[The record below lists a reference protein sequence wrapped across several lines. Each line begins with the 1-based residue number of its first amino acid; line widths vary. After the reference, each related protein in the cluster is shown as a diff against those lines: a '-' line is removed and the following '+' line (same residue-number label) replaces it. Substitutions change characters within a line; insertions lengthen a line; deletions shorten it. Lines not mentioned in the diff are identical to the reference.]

1 MMKRRKF
8 IRNSALSSLA
18 LTIPAIRSFGN
29 NFSADY
35 KIPKR
40 VLGKTGEKL
49 SVIGFGGIMLN
60 DNSQDFA
67 NELVAK
73 SYELGVNYYDVA
85 PNYGNAEERM
95 GPALEPYRKNCF
107 LACKSHERT
116 AAGAQKNLEDS
127 LRKLRTDHF
136 DLYQLHALS
145 SVDEVEQVFA
155 PGGAMETFVK
165 AKKEGKVKHLG
176 FSAHSV
182 DAALL
187 AMNNYDFDSVLF
199 PINFACWHA
208 GDFGPQVF
216 AEAEKRGMGI
226 LALKAMALTR
236 LKDGEQKLYKNVW
249 YRPILEEDIMKMALK
264 FTLSKNVA
272 AAIPPGKNTLFLK
285 ALEFMNEYEPISGE
299 ETDELLELAN
309 VTSPVFMHA

>member
-1 MMKRRKF
+1 MKRRKF
-8 IRNSALSSLA
+8 IRNSALGGLA

-29 NFSADY
+29 NFSPNY
-35 KIPKR
+35 SLPRR

-60 DNSQDFA
+60 DNPQDFA

-73 SYELGVNYYDVA
+73 AYELGVNYYDVA
-85 PNYGNAEERM
+85 PGYGTAQERM
-95 GPALEPYRKNCF
+95 GPALKPYRENCF
-107 LACKSHERT
+107 LACKTQKRT
-116 AAGAQKNLEDS
+116 ASEAQLELEDS
-127 LRKLRTDHF
+127 LRKLETDHF

-145 SVDEVEQVFA
+145 SVEETEQVFA

-165 AKKEGKVKHLG
+165 ARKEGKVKYLG

-187 AMNNYDFDSVLF
+187 AMKNFDFDSILF
-199 PINFACWHA
+199 PINFACWHG
-208 GDFGPQVF
+208 GDFGPQVY

-236 LKDGEQKLYKNVW
+236 LGQGEQKIYKNVW
-249 YRPILEEDIMKMALK
+249 YRPIEDEEIMKMALK
-264 FTLSKNVA
+264 YTLSKHIT
-272 AAIPPGKNTLFLK
+272 AAIPPGQNTLFLK

-299 ETDELLELAN
+299 ETDKLLSLAKE
-309 VTSPVFMHA
+309 TSPVFMHA